1 VPKRT
6 CGVTGAHTITC
17 VPWLRPVRDARPYG
31 DGHPFASAASL
42 ARIAVPS
49 YGSPMRGLR
58 RAHRDDAP
66 LCRTN
71 SVNEDARMLT
81 QTGNTILR
89 GDLGVE
95 ETIESDNIVR
105 WDGER
110 LYVEQDVFHNGQLVH
125 RKYRRTVSEP
135 VAQALWAIINRAK
148 Q

>member
-1 VPKRT
+1 
-6 CGVTGAHTITC
+6 
-17 VPWLRPVRDARPYG
+17 
-31 DGHPFASAASL
+31 
-42 ARIAVPS
+42 
-49 YGSPMRGLR
+49 MRGLR
-58 RAHRDDAP
+58 RARRDDAP
-66 LCRTN
+66 LRRTN

-135 VAQALWAIINRAK
+135 VAHALWAIINRAK